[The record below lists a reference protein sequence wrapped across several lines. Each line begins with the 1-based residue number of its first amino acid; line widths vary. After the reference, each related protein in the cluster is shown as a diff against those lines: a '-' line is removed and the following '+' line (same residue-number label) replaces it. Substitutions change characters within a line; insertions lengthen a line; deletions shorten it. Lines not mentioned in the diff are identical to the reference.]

1 MPIKGIDHPAKA
13 CTGQHCVLA
22 GIVLIHSQ
30 MNLSRPFWAIPKVN
44 CVALWMKAFT
54 CHLLYLKYKP
64 LNCKGKNQQIWQ
76 FASFSQSIKDCVIK
90 WDMLHSDIILV

>member
-30 MNLSRPFWAIPKVN
+30 MNLWRPFWAIPKVN

-64 LNCKGKNQQIWQ
+64 LKRQESANLTICFI
-76 FASFSQSIKDCVIK
+76 QSKY
-90 WDMLHSDIILV
+90 